1 MLPSGRWGGV
11 AFGVLHLVV
20 AATRIDPL
28 RPDNPDFDLVGPG
41 WLAMTAFGLA
51 AVLHGIAVVAIANRY
66 SHGFSAMADHRA
78 ARRRVALP
86 VALPALFLVLTI
98 LPFVVVLAG
107 LGMTVAISRIGPV
120 VDAVRS
126 RRVDLLGRIV
136 VVGVVLALLPGTATD
151 LRDVVVRDDPVASSA
166 SDAGG

>member
-1 MLPSGRWGGV
+1 
-11 AFGVLHLVV
+11 
-20 AATRIDPL
+20 
-28 RPDNPDFDLVGPG
+28 
-41 WLAMTAFGLA
+41 
-51 AVLHGIAVVAIANRY
+51 
-66 SHGFSAMADHRA
+66 MADHRA

-86 VALPALFLVLTI
+86 LALPALFLVLTI

-151 LRDVVVRDDPVASSA
+151 LRDVVVRDDPVASPA